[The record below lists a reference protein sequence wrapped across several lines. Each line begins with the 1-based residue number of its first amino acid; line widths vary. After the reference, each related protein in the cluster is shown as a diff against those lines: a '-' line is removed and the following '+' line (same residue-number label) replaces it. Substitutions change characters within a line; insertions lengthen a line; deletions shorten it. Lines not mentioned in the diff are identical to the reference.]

1 MKLIAT
7 LTYDEVNFVWISN
20 HYDVH
25 ISGLCKMG
33 NTLFWFE
40 TKNYEDLY
48 DEDKELMCDVYMLSF
63 WEEMKLRTRK
73 LFFEQMVGYHWSYPQ
88 RKQGKGF
95 YYRKPEWLYK
105 RLFKLYYIIKKIKL

>member
-7 LTYDEVNFVWISN
+7 LPYDDIDFVWISN

-40 TKNYEDLY
+40 TKNHQEYFY
-48 DEDKELMCDVYMLSF
+48 DEEQLVCDVYMLSF
-63 WEEMKLRTRK
+63 WEEAKLRMRK
-73 LFFEQMVGYHWSYPQ
+73 FFFEQMVGFHWSYPK
-88 RKQGKGF
+88 RKNNHF
-95 YYRKPEWLYK
+95 HYRKPEWLYK
-105 RLFKLYYIIKKIKL
+105 LLFKLYYTIKKF